1 MHWEA
6 KCASGESKAAGA
18 GINDARGIRDP
29 ARQWGSATVGRRG
42 RPHRHVPMRL
52 YSWAHRRGA
61 DGAYIKARKVACW
74 AWGGYTPHRASQP
87 LVRFIWE
94 DVGTG
99 HKTADNKREAHPT
112 PNTQHSIFNTQHSIL
127 NTQYATLN
135 TQHLSLNTQHS
146 IFNTQFPTLNTQ
158 HSTLNI

>member
-1 MHWEA
+1 M
-6 KCASGESKAAGA
+6 
-18 GINDARGIRDP
+18 
-29 ARQWGSATVGRRG
+29 GRKG

-74 AWGGYTPHRASQP
+74 AWGVYIPHRASQP

-99 HKTADNKREAHPT
+99 HKTADNKREAHPLRL
-112 PNTQHSIFNTQHSIL
+112 NTQYSIL
-127 NTQYATLN
+127 NTQYSVLS
-135 TQHLSLNTQHS
+135 TQYLYS
-146 IFNTQFPTLNTQ
+146 IPKVEFKFLFY
-158 HSTLNI
+158 NIVFIK